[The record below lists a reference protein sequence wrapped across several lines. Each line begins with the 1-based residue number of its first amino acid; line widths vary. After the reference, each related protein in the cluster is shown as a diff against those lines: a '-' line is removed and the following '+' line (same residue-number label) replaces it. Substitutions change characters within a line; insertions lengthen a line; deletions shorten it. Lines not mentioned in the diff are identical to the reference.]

1 MSCNSFVRVPSS
13 LPLVPKRCFDAQRNQ
28 NDPVVRLTVCYAFPA
43 RICDTKVVQIRVM
56 CKVKSICFSSFEIFK
71 NESIQMKRTLIIILF
86 CKSVVTSTLVVSVS
100 VGTLGS
106 ILTRIG
112 RTVVYILKQRSHADV
127 YTGNE
132 PGEEFFIF
140 IQFLLHIDQ
149 YYCRRSVL
157 ESSRYF
163 YKCSFRRYL
172 GYTKMVIDLWGLSKR
187 SRFLKGSPF
196 LGRLSCML
204 FARYIV
210 TADLSISHKE
220 VFFCFVLS
228 KELECRLTR
237 DLIVSGDLTTSKV
250 IPVSRTV
257 TLRLNL
263 NSFWFSGFQ
272 VYSISKGMRV
282 FHEGFQ
288 TPRKK

>member
-1 MSCNSFVRVPSS
+1 MLMFKQVT
-13 LPLVPKRCFDAQRNQ
+13 NQ
-28 NDPVVRLTVCYAFPA
+28 E
-43 RICDTKVVQIRVM
+43 
-56 CKVKSICFSSFEIFK
+56 KS
-71 NESIQMKRTLIIILF
+71 
-86 CKSVVTSTLVVSVS
+86 
-100 VGTLGS
+100 
-106 ILTRIG
+106 
-112 RTVVYILKQRSHADV
+112 
-127 YTGNE
+127 
-132 PGEEFFIF
+132 FFIF
-140 IQFLLHIDQ
+140 IQFLLRIDQ

-250 IPVSRTV
+250 IPVGRTV
-257 TLRLNL
+257 TQRLNL

-288 TPRKK
+288 NFFFEEFGTPADEIRSTSYHHLHHLLYFSIWYYNMCEAKAFWFREPKCVKGV